1 MDSFVYK
8 SSALR
13 VFVGEGTSAR
23 LAEEADLLAIRRALI
38 LTMPGHER
46 LGREMAQRLGNRF
59 ARLFAGA
66 VMHTPVP
73 VTEEPSIA
81 RPA

>member
-1 MDSFVYK
+1 
-8 SSALR
+8 
-13 VFVGEGTSAR
+13 
-23 LAEEADLLAIRRALI
+23 
-38 LTMPGHER
+38 MPGHER

-59 ARLFAGA
+59 AGLVAGA
-66 VMHTPVP
+66 VMRTPVP